1 MGGSWNDY
9 IIIYSIDNLFVIN
22 YPLTMFFKC
31 ISNGFCFDDVIL
43 RLKATKNNRDSVP
56 EIDLKLTPPQSRTGT
71 GLLPRKEEHNT
82 SEFPGTY
89 KSWSIPSN
97 PIHKP
102 LISHYDPLDD
112 LRGNP
117 IYQLQSAQPKHSGL
131 QICLKA
137 SETSHAP
144 TKTWELPCFNTG
156 RGTQHIPKHGKSM
169 EMLDVFQHQKG
180 NLDHL

>member
-1 MGGSWNDY
+1 MHFKWF
-9 IIIYSIDNLFVIN
+9 LFWWP
-22 YPLTMFFKC
+22 YQQ
-31 ISNGFCFDDVIL
+31 
-43 RLKATKNNRDSVP
+43 RLKGTKNNRDSVP
-56 EIDLKLTPPQSRTGT
+56 EIDLKLTPQSRTGT
-71 GLLPRKEEHNT
+71 ELLPGKEEHNT

-89 KSWSIPSN
+89 KSCSIPSN
-97 PIHKP
+97 PINKP

-117 IYQLQSAQPKHSGL
+117 IFQLQSAQPKHLGL

-180 NLDHL
+180 NVDHLCISLDYWIKIWRCML

>member
-1 MGGSWNDY
+1 MHFKWFLFWWRYLAPQSWDEKQQGFRAW
-9 IIIYSIDNLFVIN
+9 IDPI
-22 YPLTMFFKC
+22 T
-31 ISNGFCFDDVIL
+31 
-43 RLKATKNNRDSVP
+43 
-56 EIDLKLTPPQSRTGT
+56 PQSRTGT
-71 GLLPRKEEHNT
+71 ELLPGKEEHNN

-117 IYQLQSAQPKHSGL
+117 IVQLQSAQPKHSGL

-144 TKTWELPCFNTG
+144 KKLGNYRALTLEEAPSTSQN
-156 RGTQHIPKHGKSM
+156 M
-169 EMLDVFQHQKG
+169 G
-180 NLDHL
+180 NLWKCWMCFSTKRAMLTVL